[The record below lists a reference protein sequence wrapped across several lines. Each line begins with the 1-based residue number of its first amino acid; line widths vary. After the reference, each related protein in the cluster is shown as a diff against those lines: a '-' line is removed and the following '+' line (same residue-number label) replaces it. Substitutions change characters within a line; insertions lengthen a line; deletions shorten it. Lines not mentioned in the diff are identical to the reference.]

1 MKAPFLIVGPVEPPI
16 GGVSRYCRGLVDLL
30 RREGATAIL
39 IDPAHRTGASA
50 FLRRLFLFP
59 VRRAMGPGTLEVA
72 RASRQHRA
80 ALVLD
85 NHPLFWRN
93 AAYARGVRW
102 CVAAPYVLVL
112 HDGAFPGFVEA
123 LGPGAL
129 RRLSRGLERL
139 AGVVCMSDPIL
150 EAVERIAP
158 GARAHRLDPLLMRRS
173 GDQAA
178 LPRDLAAF
186 FETGDPVICVS
197 GAMDPLYGIE
207 DLLEAFGELRRHG
220 SRARMLILLGS
231 FARDRAT
238 SAALALARSRFG
250 EKAILVLADFPDG
263 AALIARSDV
272 YVRPSR
278 IDSFGMAL
286 HEAMLAGVP
295 VVAAGHPTR
304 PEGILTYPSG
314 DPRALASA
322 LESALA
328 PESRSEA
335 AALAPRVAAAVDEN
349 RRRTLDLLRTLA
361 GVGSGALSAP
371 GGAPARAGCGPAGV
385 RSPSPGR

>member
-1 MKAPFLIVGPVEPPI
+1 MGRQPALTGTVLVLGPIEPPV
-16 GGVSRYCRGLVDLL
+16 GGVSRHCKSLVDLL
-30 RREGATAIL
+30 RREGAGAVQLEPTRAPAGWAGLFERGIKKIAGPAIGAEL
-39 IDPAHRTGASA
+39 IP
-50 FLRRLFLFP
+50 
-59 VRRAMGPGTLEVA
+59 VA
-72 RASRQHRA
+72 RAVRRHRPC
-80 ALVLD
+80 LVLD
-85 NHPLFWRN
+85 NQPPLWRST
-93 AAYARGVRW
+93 AYARGARL
-102 CVAAPYVLVL
+102 CIRAPYALAI
-112 HDGAFPGFVEA
+112 HDGAFPGFVDSLDEA
-123 LGPGAL
+123 ARGRLASRL
-129 RRLSRGLERL
+129 DRLS
-139 AGVVCMSDPIL
+139 GVICMSDPIL

-173 GDQAA
+173 GDQVA
-178 LPRDLAAF
+178 LPGDLAAF
-186 FETGDPVICVS
+186 FETGAPVICVS

-207 DLLEAFGELRRHG
+207 ELLEAFGELRRHG

-238 SAALALARSRFG
+238 SAALATARSRFG

-295 VVAAGHPTR
+295 VVASAHPTR

-314 DPRALASA
+314 DSRALASA

-335 AALAPRVAAAVDEN
+335 AASERA
-349 RRRTLDLLRTLA
+349 
-361 GVGSGALSAP
+361 SGARPDSMAFARP
-371 GGAPARAGCGPAGV
+371 SMSPAR
-385 RSPSPGR
+385 